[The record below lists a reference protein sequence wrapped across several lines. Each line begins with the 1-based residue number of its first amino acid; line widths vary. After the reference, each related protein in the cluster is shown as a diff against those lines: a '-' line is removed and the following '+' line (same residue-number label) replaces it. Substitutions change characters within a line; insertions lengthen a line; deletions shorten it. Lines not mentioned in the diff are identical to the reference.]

1 MVEIWNQQQ
10 YIVVDLLYDWYV
22 WFVLGGTSKID
33 GRKHCLMIVNASL
46 QRLIID
52 GGRLVCAIIED
63 RTLVHATIDGGKV
76 RWSWILHMRERERET
91 KKSDHVPMIVLKH
104 VSNVTLHLELCFCDF
119 WLVAKLTQK
128 YFQRSLGCDFQRLGF
143 VLSIF
148 VMMYDMT
155 IESELMMIVDG
166 CGSNDGCEN
175 YKWPKCIDYID
186 NEKTSL

>member
-1 MVEIWNQQQ
+1 
-10 YIVVDLLYDWYV
+10 
-22 WFVLGGTSKID
+22 
-33 GRKHCLMIVNASL
+33 
-46 QRLIID
+46 
-52 GGRLVCAIIED
+52 
-63 RTLVHATIDGGKV
+63 
-76 RWSWILHMRERERET
+76 MRERERET

-175 YKWPKCIDYID
+175 YKRKKCIDSTD
-186 NEKTSL
+186 HEKTSYAAILGGKDVIGDDIMTWTIVVILIMLCFFSL